1 MQFASIILILR
12 HLKTSILQVYK
23 EKQGLQEALQ
33 HCQKNSKTVGLVPTM
48 GALHEGH
55 LSLVRVAGKDCD
67 QVVVS
72 IFVNPT
78 QFNNSSD
85 LEKYPRTLTEDMELL
100 KNNFKNLL
108 IFAPSEKEI
117 YGELTATEKFD
128 FGKLAKQ
135 MEGKYRD
142 GHFDGVG
149 TILKRLF
156 AIVNPDKAFFGAK
169 DYQQLQ
175 IVKKLVKL
183 TQQDIEIIGCPISR
197 ELNGLARSSRN
208 KRLTEVEQEKASFI
222 YSTLKKAKEKFGT
235 KNAILLK
242 KEIENEFLEHEFL
255 KLEYFEISDAETLEP
270 IHPNSPKEKKY
281 RAFVA
286 AYANNVRLI
295 DNIALN

>member
-12 HLKTSILQVYK
+12 HLKKSILQVYK

-33 HCQKNSKTVGLVPTM
+33 QFQKDSKTVGLVPTM

-55 LSLVRVAGKDCD
+55 LSLVREASNNCD

-85 LEKYPRTLTEDMELL
+85 LEKYPRTLAEDMELL
-100 KNNFKNLL
+100 KNNFKNLF

-117 YGELTATEKFD
+117 YGELTATENFD

-142 GHFDGVG
+142 GHFNGVG

-156 AIVNPDKAFFGAK
+156 AIVNPDKAFFGKK

-270 IHPNSPKEKKY
+270 INQNSSEEKKY